1 MRKGSLYRM
10 RYKLCLRILEDI
22 ITFAGK
28 LNFYGVFCIIG
39 YVFIYY
45 VKQCFADIVAQ
56 VPMQYATLKLR

>member
-1 MRKGSLYRM
+1 M
-10 RYKLCLRILEDI
+10 
-22 ITFAGK
+22 FAHSQGYNYICGK
-28 LNFYGVFCIIG
+28 LSFYGVFCIIG